1 MVAVIVFVA
10 SLKATVFTC
19 AVVLPGYDVPP
30 CNIAVAVSEFPF
42 KDVACTSYH
51 LSVVVPNVLFP
62 LPGLIPVVTT
72 SAILVTTLF
81 TFTCK
86 SIFVPT
92 SFAITP
98 SLPLAIAILRSF
110 ESPTV
115 KPASAN
121 LATEVKFVEEACK

>member
-1 MVAVIVFVA
+1 M
-10 SLKATVFTC
+10 
-19 AVVLPGYDVPP
+19 LPGYDVPP

-51 LSVVVPNVLFP
+51 LSVAVPNVLFP

-72 SAILVTTLF
+72 SAILVTTLLTF
-81 TFTCK
+81 TFK

-92 SFAITP
+92 SFASTP
-98 SLPLAIAILRSF
+98 SLPFAIETLKSF

-121 LATEVKFVEEACK
+121 LTIELKFVTRAPDIKGI

>member
-1 MVAVIVFVA
+1 M
-10 SLKATVFTC
+10 
-19 AVVLPGYDVPP
+19 LPGYDVPP

-42 KDVACTSYH
+42 SAVAWTSYH
-51 LSVVVPNVLFP
+51 LSVTVPKVLLP

-81 TFTCK
+81 TLTLK

-92 SFAITP
+92 SFAMEP
-98 SLPLAIAILRSF
+98 SLPFAILILRSF

-121 LATEVKFVEEACK
+121 LTIALKFYDDAFK